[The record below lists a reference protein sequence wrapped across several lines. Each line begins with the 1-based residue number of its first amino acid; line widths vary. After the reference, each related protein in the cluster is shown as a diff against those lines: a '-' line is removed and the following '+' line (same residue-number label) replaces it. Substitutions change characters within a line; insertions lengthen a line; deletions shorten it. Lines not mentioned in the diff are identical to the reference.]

1 METIPGAD
9 CTFCAAADAA
19 IAGARLAATA
29 SAAMV
34 ISVKPIH
41 FMVEGLSRIVTGK
54 PITDRGRNEKQA
66 RRRTNLFQSANRIT
80 AEAPSPMAVMMVVMV
95 PPPMAAVV
103 PATPV
108 MVMAPVMMM
117 PVPAHIGRH
126 LLPGILL
133 HRRRSARID
142 QRNSLSA
149 LDWSRDQKHCADSRK
164 TQSSRSDHSDSSSH
178 AIHVRAVPLPSLAT
192 ARCDARIESCG
203 R

>member
-1 METIPGAD
+1 
-9 CTFCAAADAA
+9 
-19 IAGARLAATA
+19 
-29 SAAMV
+29 
-34 ISVKPIH
+34 
-41 FMVEGLSRIVTGK
+41 MVEGLSRIVTGQ

-80 AEAPSPMAVMMVVMV
+80 AEAPSPMAVMIVVMV
-95 PPPMAAVV
+95 PPPMAAMVPAPVAAVV

-117 PVPAHIGRH
+117 PVPAHLGRH
-126 LLPGILL
+126 MLPGILL